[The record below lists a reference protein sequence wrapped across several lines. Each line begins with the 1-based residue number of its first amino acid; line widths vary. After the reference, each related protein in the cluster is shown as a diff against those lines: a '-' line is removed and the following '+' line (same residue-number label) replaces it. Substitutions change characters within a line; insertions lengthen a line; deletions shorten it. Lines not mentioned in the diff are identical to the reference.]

1 MWDEFDDTED
11 PNYRQCRKCPQR
23 IKISKG
29 SCSGLIGHML
39 KKHKKQGPKVAR
51 DRLKRWIVAA
61 MITVLN
67 VSQSAF
73 NHAIMAILFWLA
85 RLGPINSNM
94 ARKFVDEEAR

>member
-1 MWDEFDDTED
+1 MWDEFNETED
-11 PNYRQCRKCPQR
+11 PNYMQCRRCPKR
-23 IKISKG
+23 IKINKG
-29 SCSGLIGHML
+29 SSNGLIVHML
-39 KKHKKQGPKVAR
+39 KHKKQGPKVSR